1 MKSKNK
7 LIIKKFMV
15 KTLHTTM
22 TNTLKNKCLS
32 TKRHKNTYKNLQK
45 ICSTAIPISCHNL
58 HTFQLEPKHQND
70 SIE

>member
-22 TNTLKNKCLS
+22 TDTLKNKCLS
-32 TKRHKNTYKNLQK
+32 TKRHKNTYKKPTKNM
-45 ICSTAIPISCHNL
+45 
-58 HTFQLEPKHQND
+58 
-70 SIE
+70 